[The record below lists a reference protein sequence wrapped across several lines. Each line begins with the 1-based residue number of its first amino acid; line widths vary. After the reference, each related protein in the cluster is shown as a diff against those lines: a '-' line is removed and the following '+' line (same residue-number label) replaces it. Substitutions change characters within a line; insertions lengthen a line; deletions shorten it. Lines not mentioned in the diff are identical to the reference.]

1 MIQNNIEESCNL
13 INPDSDHR
21 VNILRIA
28 HKCVRFFPKNL
39 VPPQKSTDRFFDA
52 DFDVLGRC
60 DVNCTF

>member
-28 HKCVRFFPKNL
+28 HKCVRFFPKIWYHLKN
-39 VPPQKSTDRFFDA
+39 QQI
-52 DFDVLGRC
+52 DFLMQILMCWEDVM
-60 DVNCTF
+60 